1 MANPLLDFGNKL
13 TNIAQS
19 GLDRASNIFYNQAPN
34 RLLDYT
40 TNIGIT
46 GVPFV
51 GDINIPLEGRTKP
64 VTNLSEIAP
73 TKSTRNVIAEGIMSN
88 INRKNLDFDKPFSSV
103 IQSKGGGGEYALDR
117 PIDYSGYKLGN
128 PLPGAKNLAK
138 EVGQV
143 WNTML
148 GDPSNQIANTLGD
161 YTVNYTPK
169 LDPNHPE
176 VMSIYDHYDFVGKA
190 GEGRGSPYDININL
204 PPEMI
209 EQIKEMSSNKRAQQ
223 FKQQQFMNKKKQ
235 DMQRRI
241 RKAEKKQRQI
251 REAEEKRIEQEKIKT
266 AQNNWKPTYNPA
278 SSHAEAQATG
288 GDYHSGNLSTVD
300 GKTTDWGPMSHMIAR
315 GGLAQY
321 APRGSYFNG
330 GLASLYR
337 HGGF

>member
-1 MANPLLDFGNKL
+1 MANPLLNFGNKL

-19 GLDRASNIFYNQAPN
+19 GLARAQNIFMNQAPN

-46 GVPFV
+46 GVPFAS
-51 GDINIPLEGRTKP
+51 DINIPLEGRTNP

-73 TKSTRNVIAEGIMSN
+73 TKSTRNVLMEGIASN
-88 INRKNLDFDKPFSSV
+88 INRKNLDFDKSFSSV

-117 PIDYSGYKLGN
+117 PIDYPGYKLGN

-148 GDPSNQIANTLGD
+148 GSAPNQIANILGD
-161 YTVNYTPK
+161 YTIRYTPK

-176 VMSIYDHYDFVGKA
+176 VMSIYDRYDFVGKA

-209 EQIKEMSSNKRAQQ
+209 KQIKQMSSNKRAQR
-223 FKQQQFMNKKKQ
+223 FKQQQLMNQRKQ
-235 DMQRRI
+235 QMQ
-241 RKAEKKQRQI
+241 QRI
-251 REAEEKRIEQEKIKT
+251 REAE
-266 AQNNWKPTYNPA
+266 A
-278 SSHAEAQATG
+278 AEAAKKKKITTG
-288 GDYHSGNLSTVD
+288 GPPSITQKKNVITTGGPPSITQKKKKKWTPPQQTGGSTGLHGGGGGSKKGSMPTGTK
-300 GKTTDWGPMSHMIAR
+300 GKNPWGRAD
-315 GGLAQY
+315 GGLI
-321 APRGSYFNG
+321 RLFKNG
-330 GLASLYR
+330 GFL
-337 HGGF
+337 G